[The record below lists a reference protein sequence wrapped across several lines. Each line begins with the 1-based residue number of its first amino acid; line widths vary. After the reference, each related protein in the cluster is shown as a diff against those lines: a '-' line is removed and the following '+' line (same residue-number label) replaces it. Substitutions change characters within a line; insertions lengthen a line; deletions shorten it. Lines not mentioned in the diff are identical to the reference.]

1 MFTLKY
7 QMKVPL
13 SPLVLTGRL
22 GVFKTLSNAQST
34 EEQIHSK
41 YCMPSVWFHGVLVES
56 KRESKQSGLPYA
68 AAQAVC
74 SRDSEGMM

>member
-22 GVFKTLSNAQST
+22 GVFKTLTNAQST
-34 EEQIHSK
+34 EEQIHRK
-41 YCMPSVWFHGVLVES
+41 YFKSSVWFHGVLIES
-56 KRESKQSGLPYA
+56 KRENKQSGLPYA
-68 AAQAVC
+68 AAQAVR
-74 SRDSEGMM
+74 SRDSGGMM